1 MAPVKVVGLVTWKHV
16 HVKVPDVLISCGLVV
31 LSDRCALA
39 SICRA
44 NARRNAL
51 RKLPHCVP
59 VLRRESI
66 DVLNVC
72 ARNHEDGTRVPWP
85 PLRRDACERTLC
97 HRDDIGRLVSL
108 IEDALLKSTEGAR
121 VSIRFMSNG
130 EHARLSHAA

>member
-1 MAPVKVVGLVTWKHV
+1 MAPVKVVGLMTWKHV
-16 HVKVPDVLISCGLVV
+16 HVKMPDVLISRGLVV

-39 SICRA
+39 SIRRA
-44 NARRNAL
+44 NARRNPL
-51 RKLPHCVP
+51 RKLPHCLA
-59 VLRRESI
+59 VLRRKSI

-72 ARNHEDGTRVPWP
+72 ARNHEHSTSIPWP

-97 HRDDIGRLVSL
+97 HRDDIGRLVSR
-108 IEDALLKSTEGAR
+108 IEDALLKPTEGAR